1 MERPRVLA
9 VGRFGATV
17 AALVPALPDS
27 ATPDELAASAVVP
40 GGLGLTLRTVV
51 RLGCAGH
58 AVGYVGSDA
67 LGSAV
72 HAELTAGGIDCRRL
86 RADGVTPL
94 QIALVTLDGPRRLR
108 SRPASPV
115 GGGAAD
121 ELAPLMGDAAA
132 VIVDGTE
139 PPLQQEVARLAR
151 AAGVPVIA
159 RLHGASDA
167 ERDLIAECAVLVVSE
182 RVAGELAPRGELED
196 ALAHL
201 QQLGP
206 RLVVITRAS
215 DGVLARQGRD
225 TLMLPARQTDV
236 LDGSGAGDVL
246 LGGLVAGLVSELP
259 VRACLDLGIT
269 AAGLACQS
277 LGVWHGVPSRDALL
291 SAMGA

>member
-27 ATPDELAASAVVP
+27 PTPDELAAAAVVP

-51 RLGCAGH
+51 RLGCAAH
-58 AVGYVGSDA
+58 AVGYVGADA

-72 HAELTAGGIDCRRL
+72 HAELAAGGIDCRRL
-86 RADGVTPL
+86 RADGMTPL

-108 SRPASPV
+108 SRPASPI
-115 GGGAAD
+115 GGATAE
-121 ELAPLMGDAAA
+121 ELAPLLGGAAA
-132 VIVDGTE
+132 VVVDGTE
-139 PPLQQEVARLAR
+139 PPLQREAARLAR

-159 RLHGASDA
+159 RLHGASA
-167 ERDLIAECAVLVVSE
+167 PERDLIAECAALVVSE
-182 RVAGELAPRGELED
+182 RVAGELAPRGELDD
-196 ALAHL
+196 ALARL
-201 QQLGP
+201 LELGP

-215 DGVLARQGRD
+215 EGVVARHAGE
-225 TLMLPARQTDV
+225 TLSLPARQTDV

-246 LGGLVAGLVSELP
+246 LGGLVAGMVSDLP

-291 SAMGA
+291 SALGA